1 MCIRD
6 RVATGAAD
14 GFARIACRPAM
25 TLLHLGAGYGN
36 GIANIHNAMK
46 GNVPMINV
54 IGDHATY
61 HRKFDAP
68 LTCDL
73 ETLIKPHSKH
83 IGICLLYTSR
93 CV

>member
-1 MCIRD
+1 
-6 RVATGAAD
+6 
-14 GFARIACRPAM
+14 
-25 TLLHLGAGYGN
+25 
-36 GIANIHNAMK
+36 
-46 GNVPMINV
+46 MINV

-83 IGICLLYTSR
+83 IGIVESADIAGQIASEAFEATNNYPKAPVSIILPADSAWNSATIEGKKANPHILSLIHI
-93 CV
+93 